1 MELHHLFK
9 DKRFWFSSI
18 LIAWAAGLQGH
29 MMWLQRQDNFKKK
42 FGEQNQNVDE
52 DNDND
57 NQVKDKKEEKVTFDF

>member
-52 DNDND
+52 DNDN
-57 NQVKDKKEEKVTFDF
+57 QVKDKEEEKVKFDF

>member
-1 MELHHLFK
+1 MELHHLFR

-42 FGEQNQNVDE
+42 FGEQNQNVD
-52 DNDND
+52 D
-57 NQVKDKKEEKVTFDF
+57 

>member
-9 DKRFWFSSI
+9 EKRFWFSSI

-42 FGEQNQNVDE
+42 FGDQNQNVDE
-52 DNDND
+52 DND

>member
-52 DNDND
+52 DNNK
-57 NQVKDKKEEKVTFDF
+57 VKDKEEKVTFDF